1 MTSATIETF
10 RSGDEWVRF
19 SSSEGQ
25 PTVSIETSDGEQS
38 SVSETEAA
46 ERKAWIRQWGYRPA
60 AS

>member
-19 SSSEGQ
+19 AACEGQ
-25 PTVSIETSDGEQS
+25 PNVAIETSDGEQS
-38 SVSETEAA
+38 SVTEIEAA
-46 ERKAWIRQWGYRPA
+46 ERKSWILRWGYRPA

>member
-19 SSSEGQ
+19 STSEGQ
-25 PTVSIETSDGEQS
+25 SDVSIETSDGEQS
-38 SVSETEAA
+38 EATPA
-46 ERKAWIRQWGYRPA
+46 EVVERKAWIIQWGYRPA